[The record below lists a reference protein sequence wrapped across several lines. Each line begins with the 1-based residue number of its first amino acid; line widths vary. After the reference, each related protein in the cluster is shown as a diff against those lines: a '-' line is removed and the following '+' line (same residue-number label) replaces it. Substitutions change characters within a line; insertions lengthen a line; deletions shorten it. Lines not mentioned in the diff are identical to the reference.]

1 MPSGAYKKGE
11 NKMNS
16 IPLMVEEH
24 TYIMRMLQVM
34 RKACGRILQGEEIC
48 YEDFDRMIEFVRKYA
63 DEHHHGK
70 EEKFLFQEMVDHL
83 GQIGKNLVTH
93 GMLVEH
99 DWGRLFIRE
108 LKEALSRVKNGEEE
122 SKLDVIANAVGY
134 ANHLARHIEK
144 EDGVVYPF
152 AEKNLSKERLDF
164 VNQQAELF
172 EKEAAERGVQDH
184 YVKLLKELEEKY
196 LK

>member
-16 IPLMVEEH
+16 IPVMVEEH

-48 YEDFDRMIEFVRKYA
+48 YEDFGRMIEFVRKYA

-172 EKEAAERGVQDH
+172 EKEAAERGIQDH